1 MLVIFLS
8 SVRLILL
15 LFTGYRHLELSNRIY
30 AFLNEVRQCCRRR
43 EKKDKFR
50 QIISVIMRSPQNY
63 PDVESIARV
72 FCVPAS
78 TLFRMFQSRL
88 GCSPMKFVIY
98 HRLVDSC
105 WQLVSREIPVNAV
118 AEMYGYTNAAFYIRE
133 FKKIPGITPLQYR
146 KAFQGEENAISEEA
160 FPEKTDSKR
169 LFSSVFVSQAAW
181 RREFSLMRDAR
192 GATGLVFPW
201 TIFPCLTNICAD
213 CGLHRC

>member
-1 MLVIFLS
+1 MS
-8 SVRLILL
+8 SVRLVLL
-15 LFTGYRHLELSNRIY
+15 LFTGCRHLELSNRIY
-30 AFLNEVRQCCRRR
+30 AFLNGVRQCCRRR
-43 EKKDKFR
+43 EKKDKFQ

-133 FKKIPGITPLQYR
+133 LKKYWGFRRFNTGKPFR
-146 KAFQGEENAISEEA
+146 KGRKCRCRRN
-160 FPEKTDSKR
+160 
-169 LFSSVFVSQAAW
+169 FS
-181 RREFSLMRDAR
+181 
-192 GATGLVFPW
+192 
-201 TIFPCLTNICAD
+201 
-213 CGLHRC
+213 